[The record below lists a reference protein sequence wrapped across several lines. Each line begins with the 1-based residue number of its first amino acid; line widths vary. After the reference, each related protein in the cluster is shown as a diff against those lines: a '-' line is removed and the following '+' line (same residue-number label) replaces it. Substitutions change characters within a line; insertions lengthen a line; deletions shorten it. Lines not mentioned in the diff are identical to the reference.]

1 MRAPVPSRNAVRVGL
16 ITFSPRS
23 QHSGHQETPAR
34 TALITHSISH
44 PYLPHHPTTPPP
56 EVQYMIY
63 ESRKIAS
70 IFYLSIQ
77 RWFGDGP
84 ILESHVVVSSYAFF
98 GRGNGEV
105 GVVGSETGGEG
116 EEKAG
121 GVRRPSLDIRENKK
135 LTGVVPLHILR
146 GGIVKHEEELDQ
158 LVEVTFGI
166 AELDVQDLDER
177 RHPGAYVTVR
187 RVGGCPGPQP
197 LQILQ

>member
-1 MRAPVPSRNAVRVGL
+1 MFGEGAAAAALRSGKQRGRRLWVRNGSLDVRAP
-16 ITFSPRS
+16 
-23 QHSGHQETPAR
+23 
-34 TALITHSISH
+34 
-44 PYLPHHPTTPPP
+44 
-56 EVQYMIY
+56 
-63 ESRKIAS
+63 
-70 IFYLSIQ
+70 
-77 RWFGDGP
+77 
-84 ILESHVVVSSYAFF
+84 
-98 GRGNGEV
+98 
-105 GVVGSETGGEG
+105 GG
-116 EEKAG
+116 KQ
-121 GVRRPSLDIRENKK
+121 K